1 MTGMAELR
9 ELSDADLRA
18 RENELD
24 EEIFRV
30 RMNQGKEHGESP
42 YKIRQLRRDR
52 ARIKTLM
59 RERELASEGNG

>member
-1 MTGMAELR
+1 MAELR

-30 RMNQGKEHGESP
+30 RMNQGKEQQQDLEFPLNSP
-42 YKIRQLRRDR
+42 IR
-52 ARIKTLM
+52 
-59 RERELASEGNG
+59 